1 MSLGMI
7 NDKSMLLEMI
17 NLCCLVEMVNGLV
30 DDQKVLVVLVLLR
43 RNGL

>member
-1 MSLGMI
+1 MLLRMI

-30 DDQKVLVVLVLLR
+30 NDQKVVVLVVLR
-43 RNGL
+43 MNGL